1 MYNLPTIATV
11 NTNKKQQTAAHWT
24 YMTRLRRGALHL
36 PSVYVLART
45 LSLGRASQGAATP
58 GTPWPRRRLRAS
70 SLASPTHCS
79 RRWTPPTHSDRQRS
93 TDSSDQHESKVA
105 PPTHTYRRYLLL
117 FLFLCESKV
126 DPSTHTYCSCS
137 CGSFIVFHSSTLQKL
152 PPLTNSPMVTR
163 QSPTACAFTGPL
175 ATFIGVNMARLAFW

>member
-24 YMTRLRRGALHL
+24 YMTRLRRWALHL

-45 LSLGRASQGAATP
+45 LSLGRAFQGAATP

-93 TDSSDQHESKVA
+93 TDSSDLQLLCSIVTKQKSEIRSHRCKNNLLGL
-105 PPTHTYRRYLLL
+105 THRL
-117 FLFLCESKV
+117 E
-126 DPSTHTYCSCS
+126 
-137 CGSFIVFHSSTLQKL
+137 
-152 PPLTNSPMVTR
+152 LTNSEMFVGF
-163 QSPTACAFTGPL
+163 SF
-175 ATFIGVNMARLAFW
+175 V